1 MEIGLGK
8 NDALLGRG
16 AFKHF
21 GNVFLRHLVAQN
33 SAKYY
38 TKSCNKD
45 KDLIIGEIMGTE
57 KKKNLN
63 PPGRFIC
70 RAKKTNKW
78 EEVEDITSR
87 QKLVQTFRDFR
98 YAVIKKANAQN
109 NPSAIFHLFDLNFKK
124 IVF

>member
-38 TKSCNKD
+38 SKSCD
-45 KDLIIGEIMGTE
+45 KDLIIGEIMGT
-57 KKKNLN
+57 KKKK
-63 PPGRFIC
+63 
-70 RAKKTNKW
+70 KKTKP
-78 EEVEDITSR
+78 SR
-87 QKLVQTFRDFR
+87 
-98 YAVIKKANAQN
+98 
-109 NPSAIFHLFDLNFKK
+109 
-124 IVF
+124 